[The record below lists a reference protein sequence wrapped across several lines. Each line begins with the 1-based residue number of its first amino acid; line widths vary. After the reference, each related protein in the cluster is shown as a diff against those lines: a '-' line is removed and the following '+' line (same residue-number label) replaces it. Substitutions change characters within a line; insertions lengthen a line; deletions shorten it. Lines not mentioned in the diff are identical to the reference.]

1 VVRVSCYVIR
11 ARHAG
16 QPLSTR
22 LYVCVFLFQAEY
34 GIRDS
39 SVTGVQTCALP
50 ILSNTSHPLWRC
62 QRAPAE
68 GFKPS
73 EQSAEGVPLSDTCQS
88 PHTPCGGSHELQLL
102 RVRPVNSTLNVCFAR
117 AQCCSDMGLNGS
129 FGHSLLRERPSESA
143 LCSGTRKAAP
153 TPSGAQR

>member
-1 VVRVSCYVIR
+1 W
-11 ARHAG
+11 
-16 QPLSTR
+16 
-22 LYVCVFLFQAEY
+22 LYDCVFFF
-34 GIRDS
+34 S
-39 SVTGVQTCALP
+39 SRRRHTRFKCDCSADVCSSDL
-50 ILSNTSHPLWRC
+50 LSINSHPLWRC

-68 GFKPS
+68 QGQPS

-88 PHTPCGGSHELQLL
+88 PDTPCGGSHELQLL
-102 RVRPVNSTLNVCFAR
+102 RFSPVNSPLKVCFAR